1 MIDFHKIPIVSG
13 LKNYKE
19 KNMAVFHMPGH
30 KQNKGLIKELEYI
43 RENMFDF
50 DITEIEGTDNLH
62 SPDGI
67 IREGMELLA
76 KSMKSKKSYYLV
88 NGSTCGVYS
97 MMLGLFNRGDK
108 VIIQRNCHKSVYS
121 AIELGDLIPAYIYPK
136 VVDSFGI
143 LSGIDYQELSNIIE
157 ENSDAKGL
165 VITSPSYFGTCSDI
179 ENISKLCKKNDIL
192 LLVDEAHGAHFSFSE
207 MLPSPAISLGADVSV
222 TSFHKTLPSLTQ
234 TAVLNVSKSLSDK
247 QIAKIEEKMKIFQT
261 TSPSYLFLASMDM
274 ARYIMDKDG
283 EGLTANLI
291 GMIDD
296 LKESLKDIKQI
307 RFLEENDINEERID
321 PTRIVINTPVDG
333 EKLSDI
339 LREKYQIQI
348 EMSYH
353 NNIVLIGS
361 PLDLKESY
369 ERLSSALREIFSDF
383 NYSDIKE
390 NEKIKLYNFHPIVKM
405 TQRDVESKDTIGINL
420 ADSESFI
427 CAETIVPYPPGVPII
442 LPGEQ
447 ITREIIDFIIENNIL
462 EKNVIRSSSLSS
474 AKIKVIRENKN

>member
-1 MIDFHKIPIVSG
+1 MIDFDKIPIVSG
-13 LKNYKE
+13 LKSYKE

-30 KQNKGLIKELEYI
+30 KQNKGLIEELEYI
-43 RENMFDF
+43 RENLYDF
-50 DITEIEGTDNLH
+50 DITEIEGSDNLH
-62 SPDGI
+62 SPEGI
-67 IREGMELLA
+67 IKEGMELLA

-121 AIELGDLIPAYIYPK
+121 ALELGDLTAEYIYPK
-136 VVDSFGI
+136 VIDNFGI
-143 LSGIDYQELSNIIE
+143 LSGIDYNDLKKIVEKN
-157 ENSDAKGL
+157 NDAKGL

-179 ENISKLCKKNDIL
+179 EKISKLCKKNDIL
-192 LLVDEAHGAHFSFSE
+192 LLVDEAHGAHFSFSK
-207 MLPSPAISLGADVSV
+207 MLPSSAISLGADVSV

-234 TAVLNVSKSLSDK
+234 TAVLNVSKNLSDK

-283 EGLTANLI
+283 ERLI
-291 GMIDD
+291 GNLVNMIND

-321 PTRIVINTPVDG
+321 STRIVINTPVDG

-348 EMSYH
+348 EMSYS

-361 PLDLKESY
+361 PLDSKEVYDRLKV
-369 ERLSSALREIFSDF
+369 ALREIFSSFKD
-383 NYSDIKE
+383 NDTTANK
-390 NEKIKLYNFHPIVKM
+390 KIKLYNIPPIVKL
-405 TQRDVESKDTIGINL
+405 TQREIDFEETIDINL
-420 ADSESFI
+420 EASEGTI

-442 LPGEQ
+442 LPGEE
-447 ITREIIDFIIENNIL
+447 ISRELIDFIIKNNIL
-462 EKNVIRSSSLSS
+462 EKNLIRSSNLSS
-474 AKIKVIRENKN
+474 GKIRVIA